1 MAKTLKPTPINI
13 ARVRLDA
20 GLTQHA
26 AATLVAVHRS
36 RWVEYEAGRQ
46 AMDPAR
52 WELFLILCG
61 RHADWLPAPHVNV
74 PRAQP
79 SKVTP

>member
-1 MAKTLKPTPINI
+1 MVKALKPTPVNI

-20 GLTQHA
+20 GLTQA
-26 AATLVAVHRS
+26 AAAALVAVHRT
-36 RWVEYEAGRQ
+36 RWAEYESGRSP
-46 AMDPAR
+46 MDPAR

-74 PRAQP
+74 PRAKVVP
-79 SKVTP
+79 S